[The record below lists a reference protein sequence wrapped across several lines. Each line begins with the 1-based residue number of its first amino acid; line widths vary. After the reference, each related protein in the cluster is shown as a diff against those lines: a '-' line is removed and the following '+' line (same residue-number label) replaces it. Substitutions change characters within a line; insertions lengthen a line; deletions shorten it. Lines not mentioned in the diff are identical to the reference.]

1 MPEPTRTEPRIALAF
16 DYGRR
21 RIGMAAG
28 DTLTAT
34 AAPRGAIDAQD
45 GIPDWI
51 AITREIRALSPHV
64 LVVGV
69 PYNGDGSDSSLA
81 QAARDFGS
89 ALQARFALP
98 VEHVDE
104 HGSSMEAGGGS
115 PSGRTKDCERSSRC
129 TSTLRSRPAR
139 VSRWRRCPFS
149 RSCWVIVRVVTVVSV
164 TSSGPLLRPAS
175 ASG

>member
-1 MPEPTRTEPRIALAF
+1 MPDPEPAPRIALAF

-34 AAPRGAIDAQD
+34 AAPRPAVAAHD
-45 GIPDWI
+45 GVPDWA
-51 AITREIRALSPHV
+51 AIRREILALSPHV

-69 PYNGDGSDSSLA
+69 PYNADGTEGSMA
-81 QAARDFGS
+81 QATRQFAL

-104 HGSSMEAGGGS
+104 HGSSLEAG
-115 PSGRTKDCERSSRC
+115 RRLKDQR
-129 TSTLRSRPAR
+129 
-139 VSRWRRCPFS
+139 
-149 RSCWVIVRVVTVVSV
+149 
-164 TSSGPLLRPAS
+164 
-175 ASG
+175 ASGQRRRRVQRQDIDSAAAAVILTRWLAGEGDHKK

>member
-1 MPEPTRTEPRIALAF
+1 MPDPTRTDPRIALAF

-34 AAPRGAIDAQD
+34 AAPRGAIDAHD
-45 GIPDWI
+45 GIPDWT

-69 PYNGDGSDSSLA
+69 PYNADGSDSSLA

-104 HGSSMEAGGGS
+104 HGSSMEAG
-115 PSGRTKDCERSSRC
+115 RALQQQR
-129 TSTLRSRPAR
+129 
-139 VSRWRRCPFS
+139 
-149 RSCWVIVRVVTVVSV
+149 
-164 TSSGPLLRPAS
+164 
-175 ASG
+175 ASGQRRRRVQRADIDSAAAAVILTRWLAGEGDRNT

>member
-1 MPEPTRTEPRIALAF
+1 MPDPAQAASAGPRIALAF

-34 AAPRGAIDAQD
+34 AAPRPAVSAQA
-45 GIPDWI
+45 GVPDWT
-51 AITREIRALSPHV
+51 AIEREIRALSPQV

-69 PYNGDGSDSSLA
+69 PYNDDGSDGSLA
-81 QAARDFGS
+81 GEARQFGA

-104 HGSSMEAGGGS
+104 HGSSLEAG
-115 PSGRTKDCERSSRC
+115 RTLKDQR
-129 TSTLRSRPAR
+129 
-139 VSRWRRCPFS
+139 
-149 RSCWVIVRVVTVVSV
+149 
-164 TSSGPLLRPAS
+164 
-175 ASG
+175 ASGQRRRRVQREHIDSAAAAVILTRWLAGEGDRKT